1 VTLIKKKMQLSQS
14 SQVRGML
21 QDPISEKKHPFI
33 DEKN

>member
-1 VTLIKKKMQLSQS
+1 MHLSQS

-21 QDPISEKKHPFI
+21 QDPISEKKHEKPFI

>member
-1 VTLIKKKMQLSQS
+1 MQLSQS

-21 QDPISEKKHPFI
+21 QDPISEKKHEKPFI